1 MKKTFLFALVAM
13 MALCTI
19 TMPACCVNF
28 DDDDDFDDNRF
39 YSESYS
45 GVTDERDV
53 APFSRLKVSHALT
66 VNVVYGEEQSVV
78 VKADDSIVDKI
89 MTEVHDG
96 VLRVYVEDSWFKKLF
111 KNKYHKVIVDVV
123 VPELTAVDASGA
135 SDVKAS
141 GFKNENFT
149 VKASGASNVVLDNIV
164 VSGVTSFDASGASH
178 LKANGECEKI
188 IIRASGASDVSSRYF
203 EASIADV
210 SASGASDVDV
220 TAHEEIRVDCSGA
233 SDVDYYGHPKIVDVN
248 TSGASDVNR
257 H

>member
-13 MALCTI
+13 MALCTM

-28 DDDDDFDDNRF
+28 DGDDDFDDSRF
-39 YSESYS
+39 FSESYS
-45 GVTDERDV
+45 GVSEHRDV
-53 APFSRLKVSHALT
+53 APFSRVKVSHALT
-66 VNVVYGEEQSVV
+66 VNIVQGEDQSVI
-78 VKADDSIVDKI
+78 VKADDSVIDKI

-96 VLRVYVEDSWFKKLF
+96 VLRVYVDDNWFKKTF

-123 VPELTAVDASGA
+123 VPELTALDASGA

-149 VKASGASNVVLDNIV
+149 VKASGASNVIIDNIV

-178 LKANGECEKI
+178 VKANGESEKV
-188 IIRASGASDVSSRYF
+188 IIRSSGASDVSSRYF

-220 TAHEEIRVDCSGA
+220 TANDEIRVDCSGA
-233 SDVDYYGHPKIVDVN
+233 SDVDYYGHPKIVDVK
-248 TSGASDVNR
+248 TSGASDVSR